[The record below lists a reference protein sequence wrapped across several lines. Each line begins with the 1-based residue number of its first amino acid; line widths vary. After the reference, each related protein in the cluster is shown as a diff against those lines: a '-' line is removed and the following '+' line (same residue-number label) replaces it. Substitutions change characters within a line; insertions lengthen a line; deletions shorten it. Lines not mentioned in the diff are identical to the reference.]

1 MWPASISKSIAAMPA
16 FRACSKTAVTSAVTT
31 TALPAIRRD
40 VKLLEPSDR
49 TAVLGAQNRGDIGN
63 TNNSA
68 TIPCQHE
75 ETAPHVC
82 DRNLQY
88 AGQGIWRRLDAMLSE
103 LVD

>member
-1 MWPASISKSIAAMPA
+1 V
-16 FRACSKTAVTSAVTT
+16 ACINLQVYRRNAGVPRLLQDCRHERSTN

-40 VKLLEPSDR
+40 IKLLESSDR
-49 TAVLGAQNRGDIGN
+49 AAVLGAQNRGDIGN

-82 DRNLQY
+82 DRNVQY